1 MDHSLVSMKNSPQ
14 AFSSSRRTMTAV
26 AFASLALIGN
36 ESNNSCICG
45 TKKHVENSSITLW
58 LLDKTSKAKQLWK
71 TKNSKQA
78 ESFSHFTYK

>member
-36 ESNNSCICG
+36 DSNNACICG
-45 TKKHVENSSITLW
+45 TKKHVENSSFTLW
-58 LLDKTSKAKQLWK
+58 LLDKTSKAKQLW
-71 TKNSKQA
+71 
-78 ESFSHFTYK
+78 